1 MKKELFSGT
10 FFLIISILVTL
21 SAVASLMDGM
31 LNVFPILYAIACW
44 LVYGSVKSGAE
55 HINGLGFGCGTTKA
69 LFIVNWVFIGI
80 LTAFGLMVMFS
91 GWAIMNAIM
100 HWGSLGYGYGF
111 SYNYG
116 YSGGYG
122 SLSSLLRLFERF
134 GSVGFVWFGLTVLVC
149 AAAAA
154 AVNLLFVRNLLTFFH
169 SLKSSFE
176 SGAWHVEKA
185 ESVYKWLFVLGILSS
200 LGILSL
206 LRDGLAATVSAAGGA
221 AMIVA
226 SRWIKHDIIPAVPS
240 GDYGQQSG
248 WYSSEQ

>member
-100 HWGSLGYGYGF
+100 HWGV
-111 SYNYG
+111 
-116 YSGGYG
+116 
-122 SLSSLLRLFERF
+122 
-134 GSVGFVWFGLTVLVC
+134 SVTATALVITMVI
-149 AAAAA
+149 
-154 AVNLLFVRNLLTFFH
+154 AVDT
-169 SLKSSFE
+169 E
-176 SGAWHVEKA
+176 
-185 ESVYKWLFVLGILSS
+185 
-200 LGILSL
+200 
-206 LRDGLAATVSAAGGA
+206 VSAAC
-221 AMIVA
+221 
-226 SRWIKHDIIPAVPS
+226 
-240 GDYGQQSG
+240 
-248 WYSSEQ
+248 